1 MEEQSLI
8 YFKKPYMQEHP
19 FKKRLRKFYRIFRFA
34 IFFANRLISETSSVS
49 KVYLWIQCF
58 FWTVFSCIWT
68 EFGKIMYKNKLK
80 ICTLFT
86 QGFLLLLLLSLLLL
100 LLLSLL
106 LLFLTIIIIIIF
118 IISNFFSITFK
129 TLC

>member
-34 IFFANRLISETSSVS
+34 IFFENGLISETSSAS

-68 EFGKIMYKNKLK
+68 EFGKIMYKDELK

-86 QGFLLLLLLSLLLL
+86 QGFLLLLLSLLL

-106 LLFLTIIIIIIF
+106 LLFLTIIIIIIIF